1 MSHIVTVETQVRDA
15 AAVLE
20 ACARLR
26 WRAPQFG
33 NHRLFVTSVDGLAVY
48 APDWRFPIVC
58 DLPSGR
64 LHYDNYGGVWG
75 DVKELDRFKQRYA
88 VEKATIEA
96 RKLGRS
102 VLEQS
107 LPDGT
112 VKLTISAG
120 VDA

>member
-1 MSHIVTVETQVRDA
+1 VSHIVVIETQVRDA
-15 AAVLE
+15 AAVLD

-26 WRAPQFG
+26 WRTPQFG

-64 LHYDNYGGVWG
+64 LHYDNYGGLWG
-75 DVKELDRFKQRYA
+75 NELELDRFKQRYA
-88 VEKATIEA
+88 VEKATQEA
-96 RKLGRS
+96 RRLGRS
-102 VLEQS
+102 VIEQT
-107 LPDGT
+107 LTDGT
-112 VKLTISAG
+112 IRLEISAG